1 MERTLIGLSRMT
13 RSQKVVLNTRRTLIY
28 IILTILALLCLFPV
42 FEVITNMTRS
52 TGAIAT
58 SIGFWFGD
66 KLVENWTGTFARTS
80 FRMDKAIMNSL
91 IVAFASATLSTY
103 FSALTAYGL
112 QVYNFKGSRA
122 IFTFILVIMMIPTQ
136 VSAVGFV
143 DMMTKMGAKN
153 TLWPLFI
160 PSICSPVVFFY
171 MKQYM
176 ESVLPMEMIEA
187 ARVDGASEIRIFHQM
202 ILPII
207 VPAIAVQ
214 FIFAFVGSWNNLLV
228 PSLLLDGGPNFQTIP
243 IVVAAFNDRS
253 NPQTFDL
260 GQVYVVIFL
269 AIIPLLVIYLFCSR
283 FIIKGMTEG
292 SVKG

>member
-42 FEVITNMTRS
+42 FEVIINMTRS

-80 FRMDKAIMNSL
+80 FKMDKAIMNSL

>member
-80 FRMDKAIMNSL
+80 FKMDKAIMNSL